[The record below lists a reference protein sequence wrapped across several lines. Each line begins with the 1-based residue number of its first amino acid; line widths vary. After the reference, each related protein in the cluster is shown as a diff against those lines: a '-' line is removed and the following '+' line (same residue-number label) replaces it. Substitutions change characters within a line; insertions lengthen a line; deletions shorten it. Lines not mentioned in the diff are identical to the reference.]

1 MIGNGAHEYTV
12 HTEKLCGEI
21 TVYSTHARELCI
33 IRKNVQRCRD
43 GSAKNHIETRC
54 R

>member
-1 MIGNGAHEYTV
+1 MIGNGAHEYIV

-33 IRKNVQRCRD
+33 IRKMYKD
-43 GSAKNHIETRC
+43 AEMAMPKTT
-54 R
+54 